1 MDRESVLKIL
11 KERLSAAQQRNL
23 EASSR
28 FNQIVSD
35 VPSGFP
41 FPDSVTRV
49 EDAAQ
54 SYRKSMRELRDAQ
67 EQMAKFLLHGVLP
80 DDFGSGYVN

>member
-11 KERLSAAQQRNL
+11 KVRLSAAQQRNL
-23 EASSR
+23 EASAR
-28 FNQIVSD
+28 FNSMVAE
-35 VPSGFP
+35 VPSSVP

-54 SYRKSMRELRDAQ
+54 SYRKATRELRDAQ
-67 EQMAKFLLHGVLP
+67 GQMTKFLLSGVVP